1 MYLNV
6 YKNTLFFWFKSADSL
21 KLSNL
26 IFCDFFV
33 CLSQESI
40 CVAGVAVLAFL
51 WNRHMELPHKHTTK
65 AVLISIC
72 TLAKKSPSKSFPIKR
87 QRISLFRCCYIQMSL
102 HQKLYRVIQY
112 YTQPHFLNFLFP
124 FQSSQVGIA
133 VIVSCEF
140 SDGA

>member
-87 QRISLFRCCYIQMSL
+87 QRISLI
-102 HQKLYRVIQY
+102 
-112 YTQPHFLNFLFP
+112 
-124 FQSSQVGIA
+124 
-133 VIVSCEF
+133 
-140 SDGA
+140 